1 MKEKFLADL
10 RKARESLTG
19 DELAVA
25 LHNMRKRM
33 EHDLDPNLVSADIV
47 HNMLISFR
55 EIQDYDAMVQMIDD
69 LESLPSST
77 FTYTPP
83 IRHLY
88 AFALNRRKRP
98 GDREKALQVITN
110 ALQKDENHFPDM
122 LCLAGRIYKDI
133 FVESSYEDKES
144 LENAV
149 NWYRKGFEV
158 QPNEYAGINLA
169 TLLVIKGNDFAKCSE
184 LQHIASVLNILIG
197 RKGSLASIQDYWDV
211 ATFFEISVL
220 AENYTKAI
228 QAAECMFNLKPPG
241 WYLKSTIGNIQL
253 INQFKRK
260 PEDAILTPEE
270 QIFQFWMEYFIDG
283 TNDEVSNVIRFPM
296 LVLETDKIFM
306 PSYVTVNMNGQ
317 DGKSLQINNIC
328 LRCLRDK
335 ACKRPHSWLFSA
347 STIRGVRY
355 TRLLYI
361 KLAWD
366 AITIRLVFLVIIL
379 IRYSKLFHIMTFI
392 CRSGDFVATY
402 RKFLILTIV
411 LMIYF
416 FNNSL

>member
-19 DELAVA
+19 DELAEA
-25 LHNMRKRM
+25 LRNMRKRM

-69 LESLPSST
+69 LESLANST
-77 FTYTPP
+77 FTYTPA

-88 AFALNRRKRP
+88 AFALNRRKKA
-98 GDREKALQVITN
+98 GDRDRALEVITS
-110 ALQKDENHFPDM
+110 ALQKDENNFPDM

-133 FVESSYEDKES
+133 FVESSYTDNKS
-144 LENAV
+144 LENAI
-149 NWYRKGFEV
+149 NWYRKGFDV

-197 RKGSLASIQDYWDV
+197 RKGSLASVQDYWDV

-220 AENYTKAI
+220 AENYSKAI
-228 QAAECMFNLKPPG
+228 QAAECMFNLKPPR

-260 PEDAILTPEE
+260 PEDALLTPEE
-270 QIFQFWMEYFIDG
+270 QIFQFWMEYFIDA

-306 PSYVTVNMNGQ
+306 PSYVTVNLNGQ

-328 LRCLRDK
+328 LQCLKDK
-335 ACKRPHSWLFSA
+335 EACKRPHEWLFSA

-355 TRLLYI
+355 VT
-361 KLAWD
+361 
-366 AITIRLVFLVIIL
+366 
-379 IRYSKLFHIMTFI
+379 S
-392 CRSGDFVATY
+392 
-402 RKFLILTIV
+402 
-411 LMIYF
+411 IY
-416 FNNSL
+416 

>member
-1 MKEKFLADL
+1 
-10 RKARESLTG
+10 
-19 DELAVA
+19 
-25 LHNMRKRM
+25 
-33 EHDLDPNLVSADIV
+33 
-47 HNMLISFR
+47 
-55 EIQDYDAMVQMIDD
+55 
-69 LESLPSST
+69 
-77 FTYTPP
+77 
-83 IRHLY
+83 
-88 AFALNRRKRP
+88 
-98 GDREKALQVITN
+98 
-110 ALQKDENHFPDM
+110 M

-144 LENAV
+144 LENAI

-220 AENYTKAI
+220 AENYSKAI

-270 QIFQFWMEYFIDG
+270 QIFQFWMEYFIDA

-335 ACKRPHSWLFSA
+335 ETCKRPHSWLFSA

-355 TRLLYI
+355 TKTYFYLTCVGCNLY
-361 KLAWD
+361 D
-366 AITIRLVFLVIIL
+366 NT
-379 IRYSKLFHIMTFI
+379 
-392 CRSGDFVATY
+392 
-402 RKFLILTIV
+402 
-411 LMIYF
+411 YF
-416 FNNSL
+416 FGQNFDKIYERISIS

>member
-33 EHDLDPNLVSADIV
+33 EHDLDQCLVSADIV

-69 LESLPSST
+69 FESLPNST

-98 GDREKALQVITN
+98 GDRERALQMITN
-110 ALQKDENHFPDM
+110 ALQKEENHFPDM
-122 LCLAGRIYKDI
+122 LCLVGRIYKDI

-144 LENAV
+144 LENAI
-149 NWYRKGFEV
+149 NWYRKGYEV
-158 QPNEYAGINLA
+158 QPNVYAGINLA
-169 TLLVIKGNDFAKCSE
+169 TLLVNKANDFAKCSE
-184 LQHIASVLNILIG
+184 LQQIASVLNILIG

-211 ATFFEISVL
+211 ATFFEICVL
-220 AENYTKAI
+220 SENYSKAI
-228 QAAECMFNLKPPG
+228 QAAECMFKLRPPV

-260 PEDAILTPEE
+260 PEDAILIPEE
-270 QIFQFWMEYFIDG
+270 QIFQFWMEYFIDA
-283 TNDEVSNVIRFPM
+283 TNNEVSNVTRFPM
-296 LVLETDKIFM
+296 LMLEFDNIFI
-306 PSYVTVNMNGQ
+306 PSNVTVNMNGQ
-317 DGKSLQINNIC
+317 NGKSLQINNIC
-328 LRCLRDK
+328 LRCLRDNE
-335 ACKRPHSWLFSA
+335 ACKRTHSWLFSA
-347 STIRGVRY
+347 STIRSVRY
-355 TRLLYI
+355 AMTYLY
-361 KLAWD
+361 
-366 AITIRLVFLVIIL
+366 F
-379 IRYSKLFHIMTFI
+379 Y
-392 CRSGDFVATY
+392 
-402 RKFLILTIV
+402 
-411 LMIYF
+411 
-416 FNNSL
+416 